1 MTFLD
6 TIVLVIAVAFL
17 AVLAVL
23 SVKSGGESSS
33 QDSGLTEDEA
43 NAYVDAVNEWN
54 EHLAKMENTRRQVL
68 MNEFALVVWTSIGS
82 QVSNDGVKDR
92 TKAVQISEDCDMLTI
107 TTEFGLVI
115 RASFFWGK
123 RRTRIETDARFLG
136 LVPGSGVGCSM
147 FLKKVFTGDYV
158 SIPSKKIFQWMSKV
172 SVELVK
178 SISRLGVG
186 FGNLGTKD
194 DDAGIGTDSDS
205 DDSESQSADGED
217 GADGS
222 GEQQEE
228 DSEK

>member
-6 TIVLVIAVAFL
+6 TVVLVIAVAFL

-23 SVKSGGESSS
+23 SSRSGEEPS
-33 QDSGLTEDEA
+33 QDNGLTKDEA

-54 EHLAKMENTRRQVL
+54 EHLAKMENTRRQML

-92 TKAVQISEDCDMLTI
+92 TKAMQVSEDCDMLTI

-123 RRTRIETDARFLG
+123 RRTRIETEARFLG
-136 LVPGSGVGCSM
+136 LVPVSGVGCSM
-147 FLKKVFTGDYV
+147 FITKVFEGGYV
-158 SIPSKKIFQWMSKV
+158 TIPSKKIFQWMSKV

-178 SISRLGVG
+178 SISRIGAG
-186 FGNLGTKD
+186 LGTGGD
-194 DDAGIGTDSDS
+194 DTVLGDDS
-205 DDSESQSADGED
+205 DDPESESADGKD
-217 GADGS
+217 SKDDS
-222 GEQQEE
+222 GGQQKE